1 MSEMQVHKSTIELE
15 LLEKLE
21 PVLANLGFE
30 CRDVEVF
37 TGGSGVIRI
46 IVDREGGPDREHI
59 SIDDCAQVHQIVGPM
74 FDVWDPLPTAYTL
87 EVSSPGEKPALR
99 MLKHFEEAVGEKIK
113 FQTLEAV
120 VLPSPSKPRKNWEG
134 ELLRVESVAGQLMLK
149 DHSGIEH
156 KIPVSQVKNAVWLRV
171 WNP

>member
-1 MSEMQVHKSTIELE
+1 MSQTSVHKTALEIELI
-15 LLEKLE
+15 EKLE
-21 PVLANLGFE
+21 PVLANLGYE

-46 IVDREGGPDREHI
+46 TVDREGGPDREHI
-59 SIDDCAQVHQIVGPM
+59 SIDDCSKVHQVVGPM

-87 EVSSPGEKPALR
+87 EVSSPGEQPRLR
-99 MLKHFEEAVGEKIK
+99 LLKHFEEAVNDKIR

-120 VLPSPSKPRKNWEG
+120 VLPPPSKPRKNWEG
-134 ELLRVESVAGQLMLK
+134 DLLGVDVEAGLVVLK
-149 DHSGIEH
+149 DHSSVEH
-156 KIPVSQVKNAVWLRV
+156 KIPVSQLKNAVWLRV

>member
-1 MSEMQVHKSTIELE
+1 MSEKTVHKSATELE

-30 CRDVEVF
+30 CRDVEVLS
-37 TGGSGVIRI
+37 GGSGLIRI
-46 IVDREGGPDREHI
+46 TVDREGGPDRETI
-59 SIDDCAQVHQIVGPM
+59 SIDDCSQVHHVVGPM

-87 EVSSPGEKPALR
+87 EVSSPGEQPRLR
-99 MLKHFEEAVGEKIK
+99 LLKHFAEAVGDKIK

-120 VLPSPSKPRKNWEG
+120 PLPPPSKPRKNWEG
-134 ELLRVESVAGQLMLK
+134 ELVSVDEAKGEIVVK
-149 DHSGIEH
+149 DHSGVDH
-156 KIPVSQVKNAVWLRV
+156 TLPVSQTKNAVWLRI